1 METSSPPVRDWL
13 DIATVVTNA
22 AGPLVAAFFG
32 YRILRV
38 TKRLEHAQWRNQK
51 LVEKRIEIW
60 DELGP
65 VVNDIYCYCLR
76 VGSWKELKPP
86 QAVAKKRT
94 ADKLMHLNRPYFS
107 AIFFASYQRLIDT
120 CFEPFQGHGEN
131 AKIRSMAWEHK
142 NVHTSWDESWDS
154 HFLEVPLDDEEL
166 RAVYETLV
174 AQVSRELSPEE

>member
-1 METSSPPVRDWL
+1 MDAQSPPVRDWY
-13 DIATVVTNA
+13 DIATLAINA
-22 AGPLVAAFFG
+22 AGPIIAAIFG
-32 YRILRV
+32 FWILRV

-65 VVNDIYCYCLR
+65 LVNDIFCYCLR

-86 QAVAKKRT
+86 EAIARKRA

-107 AIFFASYQRLIDT
+107 SNFFLSYQRLIET

-142 NVHTSWDESWDS
+142 NVHANWDDSWDK
-154 HFLEVPLDDEEL
+154 HFLEIPLDDEIL
-166 RAVYETLV
+166 KAVYGRLI
-174 AQVSRELSPEE
+174 AQVSRELSPEK